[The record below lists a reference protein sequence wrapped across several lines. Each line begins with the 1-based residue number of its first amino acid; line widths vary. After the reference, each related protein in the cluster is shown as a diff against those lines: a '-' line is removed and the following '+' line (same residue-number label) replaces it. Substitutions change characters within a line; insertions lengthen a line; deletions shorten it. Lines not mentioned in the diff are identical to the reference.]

1 MFYDEIQAIEKCEEE
16 PSQIFNLID
25 EGHLELVDKLLKKK
39 KFNINVT
46 NDDEDDVLA
55 YLLKKGHY
63 ELVLSNMKRKDWNIN
78 HQNKDGESFAHILVR
93 KKYLE
98 VLDITK
104 ELYKNKKF
112 IPNIRNK
119 NGETILDISLY
130 KNNIYTAV
138 KTLKDKRF
146 NNIDL
151 MSFKNLYEKYVK
163 DEKYGTYS
171 KITNLEELLKNLKGK
186 TLLPKL
192 NKVINTM
199 TDNMDEI
206 KHSIEEGNIENLDK
220 MVYTLLEEN

>member
-25 EGHLELVDKLLKKK
+25 EGHIETLDKILRKKWASV
-39 KFNINVT
+39 NIT
-46 NDDEDDVLA
+46 NEHDDDIIS
-55 YLLKKGHY
+55 YLLQKGHY
-63 ELVLSNMKRKDWNIN
+63 DSVLKYMKKKEWNIN
-78 HQNKDGESFAHILVR
+78 HQNKDGDTFAHILVS
-93 KKYLE
+93 KKYLD
-98 VLDITK
+98 VIDITK

-138 KTLKDKRF
+138 KILKDKRF

-171 KITNLEELLKNLKGK
+171 KMNNLEVIIDNLKDRQ
-186 TLLPKL
+186 LLPRL
-192 NKVINTM
+192 NKVIDALTN
-199 TDNMDEI
+199 DLDDI
-206 KHSIEEGNIENLDK
+206 KKSLKQGNIEALDK
-220 MVYTLLEEN
+220 VIYSGLQD

>member
-16 PSQIFNLID
+16 PSQIFILID
-25 EGHLELVDKLLKKK
+25 EGHIELVDKLLRKK

-46 NDDEDDVLA
+46 NENEDDVLS
-55 YLLKKGHY
+55 YLLKKGY
-63 ELVLSNMKRKDWNIN
+63 YDLVLTHMKRKDWNIN

-112 IPNIRNK
+112 IPNMRNK

-130 KNNIYTAV
+130 KDNIYTAV

-171 KITNLEELLKNLKGK
+171 KMTNLEELIKNLKDK
-186 TLLPKL
+186 PLLPKL
-192 NKVINTM
+192 NKLVVTI
-199 TDNMDEI
+199 TDNMDDI
-206 KHSIEEGNIENLDK
+206 KNTIKEGNIDNLDK
-220 MVYTLLEEN
+220 IVYSLLGEN